1 MSQNDPLLGNDWLEK
16 EEPISGQLMANGVT
30 INAKNNN
37 NNNDNKS
44 VLTEGN
50 FSNIDINNKNMSH
63 FNDKSI
69 DNRLKTN
76 NKLMSTIA
84 MSESD
89 SSSDDIVIPMQRRKV
104 KHRFTRKRYSIYDKN
119 I

>member
-16 EEPISGQLMANGVT
+16 EEPISGQLMANGVE
-30 INAKNNN
+30 INAKNTNN
-37 NNNDNKS
+37 NNKS
-44 VLTEGN
+44 VLIEDN

-63 FNDKSI
+63 FSDKSI

-104 KHRFTRKRYSIYDKN
+104 KHRFTRKRYSLYDKN